1 MLTRPPRRL
10 SLPVTTTFTLSAPT
24 DGSQRR
30 KACREGGREG
40 GRERERRREG
50 GRERGIESLAGTRGT
65 ETRDLVVFH
74 PLHLCSSCQHSFG
87 STLDAERSHAIK
99 GVTRTARHTSW
110 RRLRLRP
117 R

>member
-50 GRERGIESLAGTRGT
+50 GREVEREGGT
-65 ETRDLVVFH
+65 ERGRKREKERKKEGVSHYGALVH
-74 PLHLCSSCQHSFG
+74 LTPLSKMAASVLVM
-87 STLDAERSHAIK
+87 L
-99 GVTRTARHTSW
+99 
-110 RRLRLRP
+110 
-117 R
+117 